1 MTSLTVKIVDE
12 RGTTINE
19 VQTVDVT
26 ERDFGDFGK
35 GLQMRLLTRHGDNS
49 MGEKIADRG
58 KAFVMN
64 PAGKTVDIFHLG
76 PYLGSDAPQ
85 AAAV

>member
-19 VQTVDVT
+19 VRTVDVT
-26 ERDFGDFGK
+26 EVSFGDAGK
-35 GLQMRLLTRHGDNS
+35 GLQMRLIIRHGDNS
-49 MGEKIADRG
+49 VDEQIADRG

-76 PYLGSDAPQ
+76 PYLGDNAPQ